1 MTIGIA
7 CDHAGYFYKEAIKAH
22 LETLGHTVA
31 DFGTNSDASCDYAD
45 FVHPLGYAID
55 EGKLEWGVAICGSA
69 QGVCITANKHPHVRA
84 ALVWQA
90 EIASLA
96 RQHNNANVICLPAR
110 FISIEQA
117 QSFVETFF
125 ATAFEGGRHALR
137 VDKIAL

>member
-7 CDHAGYFYKEAIKAH
+7 CDHAGYFFKEAIKAH
-22 LETLGHTVA
+22 LEALGHTVA

-55 EGKLEWGVAICGSA
+55 ESKLEWGVAICGSA